1 MWQGKQELK
10 METLKSKQTILTY
23 LPAGTSSWQLKI
35 SDLTQSDTIETQ
47 ILEENNV
54 INNMPHIKVH

>member
-1 MWQGKQELK
+1 